1 MGSGVSAAF
10 VTSSIPGFCSVYPI
24 PATRQLQYCCEHG
37 YLSAA
42 AFATDPV
49 GNFSLTL
56 TNVIAGS
63 AIQIETQ
70 DGTTTLHNSTAAGST
85 VNITLSAY
93 GAGSALND
101 LRIKV
106 RKGSAAPYYQ
116 PYETLTTAVVGAQSI
131 YVSQIPD

>member
-1 MGSGVSAAF
+1 MSVSIPTALGTTLGAGRGKNAPFAFAVSSGVFAF
-10 VTSSIPGFCSVYPI
+10 P
-24 PATRQLQYCCEHG
+24 
-37 YLSAA
+37 
-42 AFATDPV
+42 TDPI

-56 TNVIAGS
+56 TNVATGS
-63 AIQIETQ
+63 AIQIESQ

-85 VNITLSAY
+85 VNITLQAY
-93 GAGSALND
+93 AAGSPLND

>member
-1 MGSGVSAAF
+1 MSVSIPTALGTTLGAGRGKNAPFAFAVSSGVFAF
-10 VTSSIPGFCSVYPI
+10 P
-24 PATRQLQYCCEHG
+24 
-37 YLSAA
+37 
-42 AFATDPV
+42 TDPI
-49 GNFSLTL
+49 GNFALTL
-56 TNVIAGS
+56 TNVVTGS
-63 AIQIETQ
+63 AIQIESQ

-85 VNITLSAY
+85 VNITLQAY
-93 GAGSALND
+93 AAGSNLND